1 MTRVGTSEAA
11 GPSRTAMIAAMAR
24 PSHLLH
30 YGPRALLADWLAWPL
45 VGADAEAILAKRRE
59 LLGDLDVVRLS
70 VLMAARSRLAE
81 DWLTISAAEQYVVL
95 GAGLDSFAWRQPE
108 RARVF
113 EVDQP
118 STQAW
123 KRERVA
129 ALGMPTPA
137 ELVWTPV
144 DFEQRQL
151 GTALSQAGLD
161 ATRGVFVSWLGVVP
175 YLTPDTIVQTLRD
188 LPDCSLAVGYVPPDT
203 HRDEDAREIGARY
216 DHTVRQLGEPWVT
229 LPTPKEFAALLAQG
243 GFTVIDDIGA
253 HDIETRYG
261 IPAVHFERMT
271 LARKDS

>member
-1 MTRVGTSEAA
+1 M
-11 GPSRTAMIAAMAR
+11 PSRTAMIAAMAR
-24 PSHLLH
+24 ASHLLH

-45 VGADAEAILAKRRE
+45 AGADAEAILAKRRE
-59 LLGDLDVVRLS
+59 LLSDLDVVPIC
-70 VLMAARSRLAE
+70 VWIAARSRLAE
-81 DWLTISAAEQYVVL
+81 DWLTTSAAEQYVIL

-108 RARVF
+108 RVRVF

-137 ELVWTPV
+137 ELTWTPV
-144 DFEQRQL
+144 DFEHDQL
-151 GTALSQAGLD
+151 GPALAQAGLD

-175 YLTPDTIVQTLRD
+175 YLTSDAIVQTLHD

-203 HRDEDAREIGARY
+203 HRDEDARELGARS
-216 DHTVRQLGEPWVT
+216 DDRVRELGEPWVT
-229 LPTPKEFAALLAQG
+229 LPTRNEFAALLAEG
-243 GFTVIDDIGA
+243 GFTVIEDVGA

-261 IPAVHFERMT
+261 IPAVNFERMT
-271 LARKDS
+271 LARQAS

>member
-24 PSHLLH
+24 ASHLLH

-45 VGADAEAILAKRRE
+45 AGADAEAILAKRRE
-59 LLGDLDVVRLS
+59 LPGNLDEVPICVWL
-70 VLMAARSRLAE
+70 AARSRLAE
-81 DWLTISAAEQYVVL
+81 DWLTISGAEQYVIL
-95 GAGLDSFAWRQPE
+95 GAGLDSFAWRQPG
-108 RARVF
+108 RVRVF

-118 STQAW
+118 SMQAW

-161 ATRGVFVSWLGVVP
+161 ATRGVRELAGCCPLPHTRQRHRSDAARPTGLFVGGWV
-175 YLTPDTIVQTLRD
+175 R
-188 LPDCSLAVGYVPPDT
+188 A
-203 HRDEDAREIGARY
+203 ARHSPRRGRA
-216 DHTVRQLGEPWVT
+216 
-229 LPTPKEFAALLAQG
+229 
-243 GFTVIDDIGA
+243 
-253 HDIETRYG
+253 
-261 IPAVHFERMT
+261 
-271 LARKDS
+271 

>member
-11 GPSRTAMIAAMAR
+11 GPSRTTMIAAMAR
-24 PSHLLH
+24 ASHLLH

-70 VLMAARSRLAE
+70 VWMAARSRLAE

-95 GAGLDSFAWRQPE
+95 GAGLDSFAWRQPD

-175 YLTPDTIVQTLRD
+175 YLTPDAIVQTLRD

-229 LPTPKEFAALLAQG
+229 LPTPKELAALLAQG

-271 LARKDS
+271 LAGKDS

>member
-24 PSHLLH
+24 ASHLLH
-30 YGPRALLADWLAWPL
+30 YGPRALLADWFAWPL
-45 VGADAEAILAKRRE
+45 AGADAEAILAKRRE
-59 LLGDLDVVRLS
+59 LPGNLDEVPICVWL
-70 VLMAARSRLAE
+70 AARSQLAE
-81 DWLTISAAEQYVVL
+81 DWLTISGAEQYVIL
-95 GAGLDSFAWRQPE
+95 GAGLDSFAWRQPG
-108 RARVF
+108 RVRVF

-118 STQAW
+118 SMQAW

-175 YLTPDTIVQTLRD
+175 YLTPDAIVQTLRD

-203 HRDEDAREIGARY
+203 HRDEDARDFGAQLEAR
-216 DHTVRQLGEPWVT
+216 VRELGEPWVT
-229 LPTPKEFAALLAQG
+229 LPTPEEFAALLAKG
-243 GFTVIDDIGA
+243 GFTVIEDIGA

>member
-1 MTRVGTSEAA
+1 M
-11 GPSRTAMIAAMAR
+11 PSRTAMIAAMAR
-24 PSHLLH
+24 ASHLLH

-45 VGADAEAILAKRRE
+45 AGADAEAILAKRRE
-59 LLGDLDVVRLS
+59 LLGDLDVVPIC
-70 VLMAARSRLAE
+70 VWIAARSRLAE
-81 DWLTISAAEQYVVL
+81 DWLTTSAAEQYVIL

-108 RARVF
+108 RVRVF

-144 DFEQRQL
+144 DFEHDQL
-151 GTALSQAGLD
+151 GPALAQAGLD

-175 YLTPDTIVQTLRD
+175 YLTSDAIVQTLRD

-203 HRDEDAREIGARY
+203 HRDEDARELGARS
-216 DHTVRQLGEPWVT
+216 TTGSANSASRGSPCRRRTSSPRCSQ
-229 LPTPKEFAALLAQG
+229 
-243 GFTVIDDIGA
+243 
-253 HDIETRYG
+253 R
-261 IPAVHFERMT
+261 AV
-271 LARKDS
+271 SP

>member
-1 MTRVGTSEAA
+1 MARAGTSEAA
-11 GPSRTAMIAAMAR
+11 APSRTALMAAAVR
-24 PSHLLH
+24 GAHLFQ
-30 YGPRALLADWLAWPL
+30 YGPRALLADWLGWPL
-45 VGADAEAILAKRRE
+45 AGADAEAFLTNRRGR
-59 LLGDLDVVRLS
+59 LGNLEVPVN
-70 VLMAARSRLAE
+70 VWIAARSRLAE
-81 DWLTISAAEQYVVL
+81 DWLMDSAAQQYVIL
-95 GAGLDSFAWRQPE
+95 GAGLDSFAWRQPK
-108 RARVF
+108 RVRVF

-123 KRERVA
+123 KRNRVA

-151 GTALSQAGLD
+151 RPALSKAGLD
-161 ATRGVFVSWLGVVP
+161 ATRAVFVSWLGVVP
-175 YLTPDTIVQTLRD
+175 YLTPDAIVQTLRD
-188 LPDCSLAVGYVPPDT
+188 LPNCLLAVGYVPPDS
-203 HRDEDAREIGARY
+203 HRDEDAREYAAGVEGI
-216 DHTVRQLGEPWVT
+216 VREAGEPWVT

>member
-1 MTRVGTSEAA
+1 
-11 GPSRTAMIAAMAR
+11 
-24 PSHLLH
+24 
-30 YGPRALLADWLAWPL
+30 
-45 VGADAEAILAKRRE
+45 
-59 LLGDLDVVRLS
+59 
-70 VLMAARSRLAE
+70 
-81 DWLTISAAEQYVVL
+81 
-95 GAGLDSFAWRQPE
+95 
-108 RARVF
+108 
-113 EVDQP
+113 
-118 STQAW
+118 
-123 KRERVA
+123 
-129 ALGMPTPA
+129 
-137 ELVWTPV
+137 V

-175 YLTPDTIVQTLRD
+175 YLTPDAIVQTLRD

-216 DHTVRQLGEPWVT
+216 DPTVRQLGEPWVT

-253 HDIETRYG
+253 QDIETRYG